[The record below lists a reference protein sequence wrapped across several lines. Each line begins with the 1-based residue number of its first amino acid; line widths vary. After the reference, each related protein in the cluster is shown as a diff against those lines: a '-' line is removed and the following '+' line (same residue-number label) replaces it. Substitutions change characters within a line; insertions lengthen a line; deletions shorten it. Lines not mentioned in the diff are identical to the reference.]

1 MKKAVTKTAILL
13 SILFLFLGV
22 EYSNF
27 TVDSNSNSVILSW
40 QTGSEAQLN
49 EIAIKRKIAHDG
61 VYSVI
66 ETIAAKGDNSSYTFI
81 DENAYK
87 VEDGVYTYQLQFI
100 NNDGTSSTSKE
111 EQSVAV
117 IASVGKKTWGSIKAL
132 FR

>member
-1 MKKAVTKTAILL
+1 MKKAIIKTTILL
-13 SILFLFLGV
+13 SILFLFLAV

-27 TVDSNSNSVILSW
+27 TVSSNGNNVVLSW
-40 QTGSEAQLN
+40 QTGSEVELK
-49 EIAIKRKIAHDG
+49 EIAVKRKIANDG
-61 VYSVI
+61 VYSVV

-117 IASVGKKTWGSIKAL
+117 LASVGKKTWGSIKAL

>member
-13 SILFLFLGV
+13 STLFLFLGV

-27 TVDSNSNSVILSW
+27 TVDSSGNNVTLSW
-40 QTGSEAQLN
+40 QTGSEAQLK
-49 EIAIKRKIAHDG
+49 EIAVKRKIAHDG

>member
-1 MKKAVTKTAILL
+1 MKKEVTKTAILL
-13 SILFLFLGV
+13 STLFLFLGV

-27 TVDSNSNSVILSW
+27 TVASNGNNVILSW
-40 QTGSEAQLN
+40 QTGSEAQLK
-49 EIAIKRKIAHDG
+49 EIAVKRKIANDG
-61 VYSVI
+61 VYAVI
-66 ETIAAKGDNSSYTFI
+66 ETIPAKGDNSSYTFI

-100 NNDGTSSTSKE
+100 NNDGTTSTSKE